1 MFRSLVA
8 KVMWVGRA
16 TVFMVG
22 LSVMLAL
29 LFGIATTALAGNGPG
44 GIFNLGQKNTVNRLT
59 QLVGA
64 PTSGAMLRVDN
75 DGSGTALELKVGLP
89 TANPADKTPPPMTV
103 DSQAKVTNLNADEL
117 DGFDSSELQRG
128 LSSECAV
135 GSSIDANGVVSCEPD
150 NDSGAA
156 EVNRLRTELATTD
169 EGGPNEGRDP
179 VSYTKL
185 KDVPAGVANRDAD
198 TLDGKSSADFATAG
212 HKHATVVRRGT
223 ATASGKTVTEIYKMC
238 QPGEFATGGGGALT
252 DPTSRTTMLH
262 MDPNGQYPPVPD
274 DSWANG
280 QVMYEFPMRYM
291 PFTTTPTFAGDGQTP
306 EGWGFG
312 VSNESE
318 VSRNV
323 EVWVIC
329 QS

>member
-29 LFGIATTALAGNGPG
+29 LFGIATTALAGNGRG

-89 TANPADKTPPPMTV
+89 TANPADKTTPPMTV

-135 GSSIDANGVVSCEPD
+135 GSSIRSIDANGVVSCEPD

-185 KDVPAGVANRDAD
+185 RTCPQWPR
-198 TLDGKSSADFATAG
+198 
-212 HKHATVVRRGT
+212 T
-223 ATASGKTVTEIYKMC
+223 ATPSTARALPTLRRPATNTRRWCEEAPRQRAAKQSPKSTRCASLVSLRRAEVAHLRIQRLAPRCCTWIPTVSTLPY
-238 QPGEFATGGGGALT
+238 LT
-252 DPTSRTTMLH
+252 TVGRT
-262 MDPNGQYPPVPD
+262 D
-274 DSWANG
+274 
-280 QVMYEFPMRYM
+280 R
-291 PFTTTPTFAGDGQTP
+291 
-306 EGWGFG
+306 
-312 VSNESE
+312 
-318 VSRNV
+318 
-323 EVWVIC
+323 
-329 QS
+329 